1 MPNEEMK
8 VLVIEDEESF
18 ITALKVGLTREGFT
32 VEVQSDG
39 AEALNTFKTFNPDIV
54 LLDLMLPNRSGVDI
68 CRDIREIA
76 KTPIIMVTAKSEEID
91 TVLGLEVGADDYI
104 SKPYRLHELIAR
116 MRAQLRR
123 ANWGDEPV
131 GKLKKGNSI
140 YKPIADALN
149 SEYLSSENKLLVSA
163 KLQKWLDKEINEKKL
178 ARAIGFSKWQQL
190 SDEDFYIIR
199 EKDIITVSSM
209 NKEVIFMYEAYVHG
223 ADGFGKPRP
232 QMKTDLSKTSGYV
245 GRIDEARKKFEKIFK
260 DSTESP

>member
-131 GKLKKGNSI
+131 APYQIEKTTIGDITIDPNRHEVFKGDTQITLSI
-140 YKPIADALN
+140 
-149 SEYLSSENKLLVSA
+149 E
-163 KLQKWLDKEINEKKL
+163 
-178 ARAIGFSKWQQL
+178 
-190 SDEDFYIIR
+190 
-199 EKDIITVSSM
+199 
-209 NKEVIFMYEAYVHG
+209 
-223 ADGFGKPRP
+223 
-232 QMKTDLSKTSGYV
+232 
-245 GRIDEARKKFEKIFK
+245 RI
-260 DSTESP
+260 

>member
-68 CRDIREIA
+68 CRDIRKIA

-131 GKLKKGNSI
+131 AQYQTRKTTIGDITIDPNRHEVFKGDTQITLPLKEFELLLLLMRNAGQVLTRGILIDHIWGVDYYGDMKTLDVHIRRIRSKIETDPSNPKRILTIRGLG
-140 YKPIADALN
+140 YKYADA
-149 SEYLSSENKLLVSA
+149 
-163 KLQKWLDKEINEKKL
+163 
-178 ARAIGFSKWQQL
+178 
-190 SDEDFYIIR
+190 
-199 EKDIITVSSM
+199 
-209 NKEVIFMYEAYVHG
+209 
-223 ADGFGKPRP
+223 
-232 QMKTDLSKTSGYV
+232 
-245 GRIDEARKKFEKIFK
+245 
-260 DSTESP
+260 

>member
-68 CRDIREIA
+68 CRDIRKIA

-131 GKLKKGNSI
+131 APYQIKKTTIGDITIDPNRHEVFKGDTQITLPLKEFELLLLLMRNAGQVLTRGILIDHIWGVDYYGDMKTLDVHIRRIRAKIETDPSNPKRILTIRGLG
-140 YKPIADALN
+140 YKYADA
-149 SEYLSSENKLLVSA
+149 
-163 KLQKWLDKEINEKKL
+163 
-178 ARAIGFSKWQQL
+178 
-190 SDEDFYIIR
+190 
-199 EKDIITVSSM
+199 
-209 NKEVIFMYEAYVHG
+209 
-223 ADGFGKPRP
+223 
-232 QMKTDLSKTSGYV
+232 
-245 GRIDEARKKFEKIFK
+245 
-260 DSTESP
+260 

>member
-39 AEALNTFKTFNPDIV
+39 AEALNTFKTINPDIV

-123 ANWGDEPV
+123 ANWGDEQVAPYQIEKTTIGDITIDPNRHEV
-131 GKLKKGNSI
+131 FKGDTQITLPLKEFELLLLLMRNAGQVLTRGILIDHIWGVDYYGDMKTLDVHIRRIRAKIETDPSKPKRILTIRGLG
-140 YKPIADALN
+140 YKYADA
-149 SEYLSSENKLLVSA
+149 
-163 KLQKWLDKEINEKKL
+163 
-178 ARAIGFSKWQQL
+178 
-190 SDEDFYIIR
+190 
-199 EKDIITVSSM
+199 
-209 NKEVIFMYEAYVHG
+209 
-223 ADGFGKPRP
+223 
-232 QMKTDLSKTSGYV
+232 
-245 GRIDEARKKFEKIFK
+245 
-260 DSTESP
+260 

>member
-32 VEVQSDG
+32 VEIQSDG

-68 CRDIREIA
+68 CRDIRKIA

-131 GKLKKGNSI
+131 APYQIKKTTIGDITIDPNRHEVFKGDTQITLPLKEFELLLLLMRNAGQVLTRGILIDHIWGVDYYGDMKTLDVHIRRIRAKIETDPSNPKRILTIRGLG
-140 YKPIADALN
+140 YKYADA
-149 SEYLSSENKLLVSA
+149 
-163 KLQKWLDKEINEKKL
+163 
-178 ARAIGFSKWQQL
+178 
-190 SDEDFYIIR
+190 
-199 EKDIITVSSM
+199 
-209 NKEVIFMYEAYVHG
+209 
-223 ADGFGKPRP
+223 
-232 QMKTDLSKTSGYV
+232 
-245 GRIDEARKKFEKIFK
+245 
-260 DSTESP
+260 

>member
-68 CRDIREIA
+68 CRDIRKIA

-131 GKLKKGNSI
+131 ATHQIEKTTIGDITIDPNRHEVFKGDTQITLPLKEFELLLLLMRNAGQVLTRGILIDHIWGVDYYGDMKTLDVHIRRIRAKIETDPSKPKRILTIRGLG
-140 YKPIADALN
+140 YKYADA
-149 SEYLSSENKLLVSA
+149 
-163 KLQKWLDKEINEKKL
+163 
-178 ARAIGFSKWQQL
+178 
-190 SDEDFYIIR
+190 
-199 EKDIITVSSM
+199 
-209 NKEVIFMYEAYVHG
+209 
-223 ADGFGKPRP
+223 
-232 QMKTDLSKTSGYV
+232 
-245 GRIDEARKKFEKIFK
+245 
-260 DSTESP
+260 

>member
-1 MPNEEMK
+1 MPNEEIK

-68 CRDIREIA
+68 CRDIRKIA

-131 GKLKKGNSI
+131 APYQIKKTTIGDITIDPNRHEVFKGDTQITLPLKEFELLLLLMRNAGQVLTRGILIDHIWGVDYYGDMKTLDVHIRRIRAKIETDPSNPKRILTIRGLG
-140 YKPIADALN
+140 YKYADA
-149 SEYLSSENKLLVSA
+149 
-163 KLQKWLDKEINEKKL
+163 
-178 ARAIGFSKWQQL
+178 
-190 SDEDFYIIR
+190 
-199 EKDIITVSSM
+199 
-209 NKEVIFMYEAYVHG
+209 
-223 ADGFGKPRP
+223 
-232 QMKTDLSKTSGYV
+232 
-245 GRIDEARKKFEKIFK
+245 
-260 DSTESP
+260 

>member
-68 CRDIREIA
+68 CRDIRKIA

-131 GKLKKGNSI
+131 APYQIKKTTIGDITIDPNRHEVFKGDTQITLPLKEFELLLLLMRNAGQVLTRGILIDHIWGVDYYGDMKTLDVHIRRIRSKIETDPSNPKRILTIRGLG
-140 YKPIADALN
+140 YKYADA
-149 SEYLSSENKLLVSA
+149 
-163 KLQKWLDKEINEKKL
+163 
-178 ARAIGFSKWQQL
+178 
-190 SDEDFYIIR
+190 
-199 EKDIITVSSM
+199 
-209 NKEVIFMYEAYVHG
+209 
-223 ADGFGKPRP
+223 
-232 QMKTDLSKTSGYV
+232 
-245 GRIDEARKKFEKIFK
+245 
-260 DSTESP
+260 

>member
-68 CRDIREIA
+68 CRDIREIS

-123 ANWGDEPV
+123 ANWREEPV
-131 GKLKKGNSI
+131 ATYQVEKTTIGDITIDPNRHEVFKGDTQITLPLKEFELLLLLMRNAGQVLTRGILIDHIWGVDYYGDMKTLDVHIRRIRAKIETDPSNPKRILTIRGLG
-140 YKPIADALN
+140 YKYADA
-149 SEYLSSENKLLVSA
+149 
-163 KLQKWLDKEINEKKL
+163 
-178 ARAIGFSKWQQL
+178 
-190 SDEDFYIIR
+190 
-199 EKDIITVSSM
+199 
-209 NKEVIFMYEAYVHG
+209 
-223 ADGFGKPRP
+223 
-232 QMKTDLSKTSGYV
+232 
-245 GRIDEARKKFEKIFK
+245 
-260 DSTESP
+260 

>member
-39 AEALNTFKTFNPDIV
+39 AKALNTFKTSTPISFSWTSCS
-54 LLDLMLPNRSGVDI
+54 RTGQGVDI

-76 KTPIIMVTAKSEEID
+76 KTPIIMVTAKNEEID

-123 ANWGDEPV
+123 
-131 GKLKKGNSI
+131 
-140 YKPIADALN
+140 
-149 SEYLSSENKLLVSA
+149 
-163 KLQKWLDKEINEKKL
+163 
-178 ARAIGFSKWQQL
+178 QL
-190 SDEDFYIIR
+190 
-199 EKDIITVSSM
+199 
-209 NKEVIFMYEAYVHG
+209 G
-223 ADGFGKPRP
+223 
-232 QMKTDLSKTSGYV
+232 
-245 GRIDEARKKFEKIFK
+245 
-260 DSTESP
+260 

>member
-68 CRDIREIA
+68 CRDIREIS

-123 ANWGDEPV
+123 ANWDDEPV
-131 GKLKKGNSI
+131 ATYQIEKTTIGDITIDPNRHEVFKGDTQITLPLK
-140 YKPIADALN
+140 
-149 SEYLSSENKLLVSA
+149 EFCSSRRS
-163 KLQKWLDKEINEKKL
+163 
-178 ARAIGFSKWQQL
+178 F
-190 SDEDFYIIR
+190 
-199 EKDIITVSSM
+199 
-209 NKEVIFMYEAYVHG
+209 
-223 ADGFGKPRP
+223 
-232 QMKTDLSKTSGYV
+232 
-245 GRIDEARKKFEKIFK
+245 
-260 DSTESP
+260 

>member
-123 ANWGDEPV
+123 ANWREEPV
-131 GKLKKGNSI
+131 ATYQVEKTTIGDITIDPNRHEVFKGDTQITLPLKEFELLLLLMRNAGQVLTRGILIDHIWGVDYYGDMKTLDVHIRRIRSKIETDPSTPKRILTIRGLG
-140 YKPIADALN
+140 YKYADA
-149 SEYLSSENKLLVSA
+149 
-163 KLQKWLDKEINEKKL
+163 
-178 ARAIGFSKWQQL
+178 
-190 SDEDFYIIR
+190 
-199 EKDIITVSSM
+199 
-209 NKEVIFMYEAYVHG
+209 
-223 ADGFGKPRP
+223 
-232 QMKTDLSKTSGYV
+232 
-245 GRIDEARKKFEKIFK
+245 
-260 DSTESP
+260 

>member
-123 ANWGDEPV
+123 ANWRDEPV
-131 GKLKKGNSI
+131 ATYQVEKTTIGDITIDPNRHEVFKGDTQITLPLKEFELLLLLMRNAGQVLTRGILIDHIWGVDYYGDMKTLDVHIRRIRSKIETDPSTPKRILTIRGLG
-140 YKPIADALN
+140 YKYADA
-149 SEYLSSENKLLVSA
+149 
-163 KLQKWLDKEINEKKL
+163 
-178 ARAIGFSKWQQL
+178 
-190 SDEDFYIIR
+190 
-199 EKDIITVSSM
+199 
-209 NKEVIFMYEAYVHG
+209 
-223 ADGFGKPRP
+223 
-232 QMKTDLSKTSGYV
+232 
-245 GRIDEARKKFEKIFK
+245 
-260 DSTESP
+260 

>member
-68 CRDIREIA
+68 CRDIRKIA

-123 ANWGDEPV
+123 ANWGDDPV
-131 GKLKKGNSI
+131 APYQIKKTTIGDITIDPNRHEVFKGDTQITLPLKEFELLLLLMRNAGQVLTRGILIDHIWGVDYYGDMKTLDVHIRRIRSKIETDPSNPKRILTIRGLG
-140 YKPIADALN
+140 YKYADA
-149 SEYLSSENKLLVSA
+149 
-163 KLQKWLDKEINEKKL
+163 
-178 ARAIGFSKWQQL
+178 
-190 SDEDFYIIR
+190 
-199 EKDIITVSSM
+199 
-209 NKEVIFMYEAYVHG
+209 
-223 ADGFGKPRP
+223 
-232 QMKTDLSKTSGYV
+232 
-245 GRIDEARKKFEKIFK
+245 
-260 DSTESP
+260 